1 MTVSGAVTQRPE
13 IFGAVIDKV
22 PVTDMLRYQKF
33 TFGNSW
39 LSEYGD
45 STIARHVRPILAYSP
60 LHNVKKAKYPAMF
73 IATGEND
80 DRVTPFHSYKFVATV

>member
-1 MTVSGAVTQRPE
+1 MTVSAAVTQRPE

-22 PVTDMLRYQKF
+22 PVIDMLRYQRF

-45 STIARHVRPILAYSP
+45 SNKGRHIRPILKYSP
-60 LHNVKKAKYPAMF
+60 LHNVKKTKYPAIF
-73 IATGEND
+73 VATGEND
-80 DRVTPFHSYKFVATV
+80 DRVTPFHSFKFVASL